1 MELFGEK
8 NKFPESISDIIRTCP
23 DYFQILF
30 SSGKQRKKLTIIMHE
45 NRSAAGCYRA
55 DMSSDSCGARHATNI
70 GVG

>member
-30 SSGKQRKKLTIIMHE
+30 SSGKQ
-45 NRSAAGCYRA
+45 
-55 DMSSDSCGARHATNI
+55 
-70 GVG
+70 